1 MINSSERFYGDLQPF
16 TKFSDLTNG
25 DHYRDVPM
33 DWYVIITD
41 IVGSTKA
48 IEQNR
53 YKDVNLLG
61 ASSIVAILNRLK
73 GKQIPFVFGGD
84 GATILVHS
92 TDVAVVR
99 PALIGAQRLAQEV
112 FSMELRTGLVPVS
125 EVLKRGATIEVAK
138 FAISEKSQIA
148 TIRGGGLQVAEKL
161 IKNPLPEFDR
171 YRVLRSTE
179 DAGDRASFEGLSCR
193 WNPIK
198 ARKGEIMSI
207 LVMSTDSE
215 ESASVKTYKEVIEF
229 LESVLDDTES
239 RPVTPD
245 KLDRG
250 ITFSGLLKEMR
261 IQTMG
266 QAPYAQ
272 CKRLLGILFEVAVM
286 RILFWTGAKV
296 KGWFTAEGYIRE
308 LSANTDFQKFD
319 DMIRM
324 VRDCTR
330 AQREKILAGLE
341 KMKSERAIVYGA
353 HFSNEALMTCLVFQL
368 DNHIHFVDG
377 GGGGYALA
385 AKQLKAQLSELETTR
400 LD

>member
-1 MINSSERFYGDLQPF
+1 MTTSSENFYADLKPF
-16 TKFSDLTNG
+16 TKFADLTNA
-25 DHYRDVPM
+25 DHYRDVPN
-33 DWYVIITD
+33 DWWVIVTD

-61 ASSIVAILNRLK
+61 ASSIVAILNQLK

-84 GATILVHS
+84 GATILVHNS
-92 TDVAVVR
+92 DVAVVR
-99 PALIGAQRLAQEV
+99 PALIGAQRLAQDV
-112 FSMELRTGLVPVS
+112 FAMELRTGLVPVT

-161 IKNPLPEFDR
+161 IKNPLPEFDK
-171 YRVLRSTE
+171 YRVLRVKGET
-179 DAGDRASFEGLSCR
+179 GDNANFEGLSCR

-198 ARKGEIMSI
+198 AQKGEIMSL
-207 LVMSTDSE
+207 LVMSTVSE
-215 ESASVKTYKEVIEF
+215 ESASVETYRNVIEF
-229 LESVLDDTES
+229 IESVLDDRES
-239 RPVTPD
+239 RPVTPE
-245 KLDRG
+245 KIDRG
-250 ITFSGLLKEMR
+250 IAFSGLLKEMR
-261 IQTMG
+261 IQAMG
-266 QAPYAQ
+266 QSPLAHL
-272 CKRLLGILFEVAVM
+272 KRLLGILFEVAVM
-286 RILFWTGAKV
+286 RILMWTGAKV
-296 KGWFTAEGYIRE
+296 KGWFTAEGYIRD

-341 KMKSERAIVYGA
+341 RMKAERAIVYGA

-385 AKQLKAQLSELETTR
+385 AKQLKAQLNELS
-400 LD
+400 